1 MFDSDKE
8 FYDYAAYYGISD
20 FADLSIAEVIILE
33 FLARYPNSVIRHELY
48 TQVRQYLEYQ
58 EDFTPLMKLKKES
71 EEKNKFYDY
80 IQQPKTY
87 GTSSFYNSLKN
98 LEMRGLLK
106 FSREENK
113 KRPHI
118 DPTMFTNYI
127 PKLLMKFL
135 INNLVL
141 NEEDNR
147 LKPQANIFIDM
158 LLDFSKNRN
167 STHTRRVLSIW
178 FSEFIVFSIIE
189 QIAEHVDML
198 YILPKNETKVDI
210 SLLSKDKIKLSKLDN
225 RKIYAPENEFD
236 AVIVPVYKK
245 NPKFFGLT
253 RMDIINE
260 IKRITKPRG
269 LICLISMADLPLT
282 KNQYANELIK
292 LYKVL
297 INNRLFTREE
307 MENDLVKGDFLEV
320 NVKEKDGLL
329 IGTAFN
335 NKKD

>member
-1 MFDSDKE
+1 MIDNEKE

-33 FLARYPNSVIRHELY
+33 FLARYTNSVIRHELF
-48 TQVRQYLEYQ
+48 TQVRQFIEYQ
-58 EDFTPLMKLKKES
+58 EDFTPLRRLNKES
-71 EEKNKFYDY
+71 EEKRKFYNY
-80 IQQPKTY
+80 VQKSKTY

-98 LEMRGLLK
+98 LEKRGLLK
-106 FSREENK
+106 FNHEENK
-113 KRPHI
+113 KRPQI
-118 DPTMFTNYI
+118 EPTLFTNYI

-141 NEEDNR
+141 NEKSNKM
-147 LKPQANIFIDM
+147 KPQAGLF
-158 LLDFSKNRN
+158 LDVMHEFKKSGKLSPSK
-167 STHTRRVLSIW
+167 RVLSIW

-198 YILPKNETKVDI
+198 YILPKNESKVDI
-210 SLLSKDKIKLSKLDN
+210 SLLSKEKIKLSKLDN

-245 NPKFFGLT
+245 NPKFFG
-253 RMDIINE
+253 MDRIELLEE
-260 IKRITKPRG
+260 IKRVTKPKG

-282 KNQYANELIK
+282 ENQYANELIK

-297 INNRLFTREE
+297 INNRLFTHEE
-307 MENDLVKGDFLEV
+307 MESDLVNGGLMEV
-320 NVKEKDGLL
+320 KISEKDGLL
-329 IGTAFN
+329 IGTAL
-335 NKKD
+335 NKK